1 RRRHT
6 RFSRDWSSDVCSS
19 DLKGKPR
26 RTQSSLPRRRL
37 HSRRR
42 LQYGAAGALDGCT
55 RRCRSGTRLAACP
68 GGRKVMDWQ
77 RERDRMVER
86 DIAARGVTDPNVL
99 NAMRTVPRELFLPP
113 ELSREAYSDRALP
126 IAEGQTI
133 SQPYV
138 VALMTEAAEVKP
150 GDRVLEVGTGSGYA
164 AAVLSRIADEVYTV
178 ERHPLLAG
186 Q

>member
-1 RRRHT
+1 RHSAPSCP
-6 RFSRDWSSDVCSS
+6 SRSSCS
-19 DLKGKPR
+19 KGKPR

-42 LQYGAAGALDGCT
+42 LQYGAAGALDGGT

-68 GGRKVMDWQ
+68 GGGEGMDWQ

-113 ELSREAYSDRALP
+113 ELAREAYSDRALP

-164 AAVLSRIADEVYTV
+164 AA
-178 ERHPLLAG
+178 
-186 Q
+186 

>member
-1 RRRHT
+1 
-6 RFSRDWSSDVCSS
+6 V
-19 DLKGKPR
+19 
-26 RTQSSLPRRRL
+26 
-37 HSRRR
+37 
-42 LQYGAAGALDGCT
+42 LD
-55 RRCRSGTRLAACP
+55 
-68 GGRKVMDWQ
+68 
-77 RERDRMVER
+77 
-86 DIAARGVTDPNVL
+86 
-99 NAMRTVPRELFLPP
+99 AMRTVPRALSLPP
-113 ELSREAYSDRALP
+113 EPAREAYSDRALP

-186 Q
+186 QARERLRALGYDNVHVAIRDGKIGRASCRERGESAGRRV